1 MAKNALA
8 LRMKYR
14 KLTEDQLN
22 EIINNPESDEME
34 VKIAQETLEKKAGS
48 APKTEETEEKEEKK
62 APVKKAPKKA
72 DKKVE
77 EPEEEEAENPSEEED
92 TIKEDPKKGAKPIGG
107 GRHLYEA
114 DPEHKLSKEE
124 EKKLKAAEK
133 EFDESQKNRK
143 TPSKK
148 DKAMANE
155 EKGKKEEK
163 TVRETK
169 RQNLD
174 ESEECPGMKVGSKVC
189 LKGSST
195 VGEITRIYK
204 SSDGKEKCMV
214 KFGDDKPIKKRVTA
228 LELKK

>member
-14 KLTEDQLN
+14 KFTEEQLN
-22 EIINNPESDEME
+22 EIINNPESEEIE
-34 VKIAQETLEKKAGS
+34 VKIAQEILEKKSGS
-48 APKTEETEEKEEKK
+48 SPKAEEKEEKK
-62 APVKKAPKKA
+62 APAKKAPKKA
-72 DKKVE
+72 VKKVE
-77 EPEEEEAENPSEEED
+77 EIEEEGENSVEEEE
-92 TIKEDPKKGAKPIGG
+92 TITEDPKKGAKPIGG
-107 GRHLYEA
+107 GRYAYEA

-124 EKKLKAAEK
+124 EKRLKAAEK
-133 EFDESQKNRK
+133 EFEENQSKRK

-148 DKAMANE
+148 DKSMSSE
-155 EKGKKEEK
+155 EKKKKVEK

-214 KFGDDKPIKKRVTA
+214 KFGEDKPIKKRVTA

>member
-14 KLTEDQLN
+14 KFTEEQLN
-22 EIINNPESDEME
+22 EIINNPESEEIE
-34 VKIAQETLEKKAGS
+34 VKIAQEILEKKSGS
-48 APKTEETEEKEEKK
+48 LPKVEEKEEKK
-62 APVKKAPKKA
+62 SPAKKAPKKA
-72 DKKVE
+72 VKKVE
-77 EPEEEEAENPSEEED
+77 ETEEEGENSVEEEE

-107 GRHLYEA
+107 GRYGYEA

-124 EKKLKAAEK
+124 EKRLKAAEK
-133 EFDESQKNRK
+133 EFEENQSKRK

-148 DKAMANE
+148 DKFMSSE
-155 EKGKKEEK
+155 EKKKKVEK

-214 KFGDDKPIKKRVTA
+214 KFGEDKPIKKRVTA

>member
-14 KLTEDQLN
+14 KLSEEQLN

-34 VKIAQETLEKKAGS
+34 VKIAQEILDKKSGGS
-48 APKTEETEEKEEKK
+48 ETKTEESEEKK
-62 APVKKAPKKA
+62 VPAKKAPKKVV
-72 DKKVE
+72 KKVE
-77 EPEEEEAENPSEEED
+77 EPEEETEEGEKQEED
-92 TIKEDPKKGAKPIGG
+92 NIKEDPKKGAKPIGG
-107 GRHLYEA
+107 GRYAYEA
-114 DPEHKLSKEE
+114 DPEHELTKEE
-124 EKKLKAAEK
+124 EKQLREAEK
-133 EFDESQKNRK
+133 EFKKKQENRK

-148 DKAMANE
+148 DASMNE
-155 EKGKKEEK
+155 NKKPKKEASI
-163 TVRETK
+163 RETK

-228 LELKK
+228 LDLKK